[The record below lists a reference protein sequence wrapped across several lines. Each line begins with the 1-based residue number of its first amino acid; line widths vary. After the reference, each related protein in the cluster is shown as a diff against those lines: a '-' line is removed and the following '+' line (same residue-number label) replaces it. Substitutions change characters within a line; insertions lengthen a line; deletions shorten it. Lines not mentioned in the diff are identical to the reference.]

1 MERICQKKQKKTN
14 TSTLNSTCRWTL
26 AIDKKHRT
34 LPSAAELVI
43 KLSQSM
49 ESWCTCEEHDIHN
62 IHEMWC
68 DKRFVVLYG
77 LVIQW
82 KILSRS

>member
-1 MERICQKKQKKTN
+1 MLFDPYGMYMSKEAKKPN

-26 AIDKKHRT
+26 A
-34 LPSAAELVI
+34 LPSAAELVR

-49 ESWCTCEEHDIHN
+49 ESWCTCEEHGIHN